1 MERGEK
7 LMLNSS
13 SALIYQ
19 VTGLVC
25 SFILP
30 NLFLS
35 CYGSEVNGLVSSIT
49 QFLGFI
55 SLCECGVG
63 AVVQSALYK
72 PLAEEDEEGVSRIV
86 LSSER
91 FFRRIA
97 WIMVGYTV
105 LLVVLYPIMTDT
117 SFDFS
122 YIAVLILVIALNSF
136 AQYYFGMT
144 YRLLLNADQ
153 LSFIQLLLQSAT
165 MILNTIACVI
175 LMKCQASIQVVKLA
189 SSLIFLLQPLVLT
202 IVARRRYKIDR
213 TIVLEGEPIPQKW
226 NGLAQHVATVVL
238 GNTDIV
244 VLTFFSLKDVSIYT
258 VYNLVAN
265 GVKQVVVSM
274 TTGVQALFGNM
285 LARGEKENLAQSFDM
300 AEWLLHT
307 LVTAAFL
314 MTGLLLVPF
323 VSVYTRNIHDAN
335 YIVPLFG
342 YLLTMAQALYCLR
355 LPYNIMVLAA
365 GHYQQTQ
372 TSAILEALINI
383 VISVAAVF
391 RFGLVGVAVGT
402 LVAMTYRTVYF
413 VWYLSRNILYRDMKY
428 FFLHLMVDGLT
439 ILIVLGVVHLIPD
452 FFVLKS
458 LAYDAWIVLA
468 VKEGLVCVAAVLLV
482 NGIFYRRNMK
492 GLLQLLQ
499 RRKNN
504 GK

>member
-1 MERGEK
+1 M
-7 LMLNSS
+7 
-13 SALIYQ
+13 SA
-19 VTGLVC
+19 GL
-25 SFILP
+25 
-30 NLFLS
+30 
-35 CYGSEVNGLVSSIT
+35 CYLRNAFS
-49 QFLGFI
+49 
-55 SLCECGVG
+55 GV
-63 AVVQSALYK
+63 
-72 PLAEEDEEGVSRIV
+72 
-86 LSSER
+86 
-91 FFRRIA
+91 
-97 WIMVGYTV
+97 YTV

-165 MILNTIACVI
+165 MILNTVACVI

-226 NGLAQHVATVVL
+226 NGLAQHIATVVL

-285 LARGEKENLAQSFDM
+285 LARGEKENLARSFDM

-307 LVTAAFL
+307 LVTAVFL

-365 GHYQQTQ
+365 GHYRQTQ

-482 NGIFYRRNMK
+482 NGIFYRKNMK

>member
-1 MERGEK
+1 
-7 LMLNSS
+7 MLNSS

-165 MILNTIACVI
+165 MILNTVACVI

-365 GHYQQTQ
+365 GHYRQTQ

-391 RFGLVGVAVGT
+391 RFGLVGVAIGT
-402 LVAMTYRTVYF
+402 LVAMTYRTIYF

-439 ILIVLGVVHLIPD
+439 ILIVMGVVHLIPD